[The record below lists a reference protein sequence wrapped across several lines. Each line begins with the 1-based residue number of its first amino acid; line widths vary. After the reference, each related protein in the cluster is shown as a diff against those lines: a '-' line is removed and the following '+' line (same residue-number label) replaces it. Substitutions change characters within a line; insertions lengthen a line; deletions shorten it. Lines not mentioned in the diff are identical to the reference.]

1 MSLASAGSLD
11 PSATALI
18 AIDVIH
24 ADAHPDYGMG
34 RVAREEGRSNAYYF
48 DRVERVVVPNLRRL
62 LMFFREH
69 RLPVVHVR
77 VRGDDDTAADWSPN
91 SRLHIVRRGVMPCQ
105 PGMREYDWLDGVG
118 PEPGEV
124 VVEKRS
130 VSAFTTTG
138 LEGLLRGMGVSKIVF
153 TGVATHL
160 GVGAAA
166 IDATDRGFSVTVV
179 DDATA
184 TFSQDLHDEWLR
196 RNAPVYIRALEAVAV
211 MRELRRGAAA

>member
-91 SRLHIVRRGVMPCQ
+91 SRLHIVRRGVMPCR
-105 PGMREYDWLDGVG
+105 PGMREYDWLDGIG
-118 PEPGEV
+118 PAPGEI

-138 LEGLLRGMGVSKIVF
+138 LEGLLRGMGVSGLVF

-166 IDATDRGFSVTVV
+166 IDAADRGFSVTVV

-184 TFSQDLHDEWLR
+184 TFSQDLHDAWLR
-196 RNAPVYIRALEAVAV
+196 RNSPVYLRALETAAVI
-211 MRELRRGAAA
+211 RELGPGVPS

>member
-1 MSLASAGSLD
+1 MSSASAGSLD
-11 PSATALI
+11 PSGTALI

-34 RVAREEGRSNAYYF
+34 RVAREERRSNAYYF

-62 LMFFREH
+62 LTFFRKH

-91 SRLHIVRRGVMPCQ
+91 SRLHIVQRGVMPCR
-105 PGMREYDWLDGVG
+105 PGMREYDWLEGIG
-118 PEPGEV
+118 PADGEV

-138 LEGLLRGMGVSKIVF
+138 LEGLLRSMGVSHGVF

-166 IDATDRGFSVTVV
+166 IDAADRGFSVTVV

-196 RNAPVYIRALEAVAV
+196 RNSPVYIRALETAAVI
-211 MRELRRGAAA
+211 RELGPGVPS

>member
-1 MSLASAGSLD
+1 MSSPSAGSLA

-34 RVAREEGRSNAYYF
+34 RVARQVGRSNAYYF
-48 DRVERVVVPNLRRL
+48 DRVERLVVPNLRRL
-62 LMFFREH
+62 LAFFRED

-91 SRLHIVRRGVMPCQ
+91 SRLHIVRRGVMPCR

-118 PEPGEV
+118 PADGEV

-130 VSAFTTTG
+130 VSAFSTTG
-138 LEGLLRGMGVSKIVF
+138 LEGLLRGMGVSSIVF

-184 TFSQDLHDEWLR
+184 TFSQELHDEWLR
-196 RNAPVYIRALEAVAV
+196 RNAPVYLRARDTETV
-211 MRELRRGAAA
+211 MRELGQGAPS

>member
-1 MSLASAGSLD
+1 MSSASVRSLD
-11 PSATALI
+11 PSVTALI

-34 RVAREEGRSNAYYF
+34 RVAREEGRSNDYYF
-48 DRVERVVVPNLRRL
+48 DRVEHLVVPNLRRL
-62 LMFFREH
+62 LAFFRER

-91 SRLHIVRRGVMPCQ
+91 SRLHIVRRGVMPCR

-118 PEPGEV
+118 PVDGEV

-138 LEGLLRGMGVSKIVF
+138 IEGLLRGMGVSDILF
-153 TGVATHL
+153 AGVATHL
-160 GVGAAA
+160 GVGGAA
-166 IDATDRGFSVTVV
+166 IDAADRGFAVTVV

-184 TFSQDLHDEWLR
+184 TFTQELHDEWLR
-196 RNAPVYIRALEAVAV
+196 RNAPVYLQTFDTEAILHDLARSVSS
-211 MRELRRGAAA
+211 

>member
-1 MSLASAGSLD
+1 MSSASVRSLR

-18 AIDVIH
+18 AIDAIH

-34 RVAREEGRSNAYYF
+34 RVARQEGRSNAYYF
-48 DRVERVVVPNLRRL
+48 ERVERLVVPNLRRL
-62 LMFFREH
+62 LAFFREH
-69 RLPVVHVR
+69 GLPVVHVR

-91 SRLHIVRRGVMPCQ
+91 SQLHIVRRGVMPCR

-118 PEPGEV
+118 PVDGEV

-138 LEGLLRGMGVSKIVF
+138 LEGILRGMGVSGVVF
-153 TGVATHL
+153 AGVATHL

-166 IDATDRGFSVTVV
+166 IDAADRGFAVTVV

-184 TFSQDLHDEWLR
+184 TFTQDLHDEWVR
-196 RNAPVYIRALEAVAV
+196 RNAPVYLQALDTEAI
-211 MRELRRGAAA
+211 MRGLGRGVSS

>member
-1 MSLASAGSLD
+1 MSSASAGSLD
-11 PSATALI
+11 PSGTALI

-62 LMFFREH
+62 LTFFREH

-91 SRLHIVRRGVMPCQ
+91 SRLHIVRRGVMPCR
-105 PGMREYDWLDGVG
+105 PGMREYDWLDGIG
-118 PEPGEV
+118 PAPGEI

-138 LEGLLRGMGVSKIVF
+138 LEGLLRGMGVSGLVF

-166 IDATDRGFSVTVV
+166 IDAADRGFSATVV

-184 TFSQDLHDEWLR
+184 TFSQDLHDAWLR
-196 RNAPVYIRALEAVAV
+196 RNSPVYLRALETAAVI
-211 MRELRRGAAA
+211 RELGPGVPS

>member
-1 MSLASAGSLD
+1 MSSASGGGLD

-48 DRVERVVVPNLRRL
+48 DRVERLVVPNLRRL
-62 LMFFREH
+62 LAFFREH

-77 VRGDDDTAADWSPN
+77 VRGDDDTAADWPPN
-91 SRLHIVRRGVMPCQ
+91 SRLHIVRRGVMPCR

-118 PEPGEV
+118 PVDGEV

-138 LEGLLRGMGVSKIVF
+138 IEGILRGMGVSGIVF
-153 TGVATHL
+153 AGVATHL

-166 IDATDRGFSVTVV
+166 IDAADRGFAVTVV

-184 TFSQDLHDEWLR
+184 TFTQELHAEWLR
-196 RNAPVYIRALEAVAV
+196 RNAPVYLQALDTEAVLCKLGQGV
-211 MRELRRGAAA
+211 PS